1 LACTLYLS
9 GEAEVAVSMVASRSF
24 FTIATKKL
32 LTICLSQME
41 EIAPIAPIVA
51 SVHKYSCKGSI
62 YML

>member
-32 LTICLSQME
+32 
-41 EIAPIAPIVA
+41 
-51 SVHKYSCKGSI
+51 

>member
-24 FTIATKKL
+24 FTIVTKKL

-51 SVHKYSCKGSI
+51 
-62 YML
+62 